1 MLTKD
6 EVKERVNL
14 ETLVEEDLGPP
25 ERESGDWQLYFCP
38 FHPNSRTP
46 ALGVNVETGTFK
58 CFSCQEHGDIFTWR
72 MLREGEDFKGA
83 LAWFRQ
89 ELGGNGNSQKATK
102 KSLRRNR
109 PVRTSRQD
117 EPPSQTWQHRGRAF
131 LEYAQDQLWRGEEGL
146 QVGLDELFG
155 RGLNAETIVTWELG
169 FNPNWVSDKPE
180 NWGLQLKSEDDK
192 IWLARGLVIPCHVG
206 QTLWYLKV
214 RVFGDD
220 GKPVHGDS
228 AYGKYNQ
235 PKGGKGAL
243 FGAGKLRRKPGL
255 LLAESELDA
264 LLAWQEGR
272 DFLDVASLGGAGKRL
287 NERWIPHL
295 LAYRAIFLAYDQD
308 KAGRK
313 GAKKLSNLSQRLVA
327 WPPPQGDLI
336 DFHRVGGDVRAMMAE
351 MRAAID
357 THG

>member
-6 EVKERVNL
+6 EIKEQINL
-14 ETLVEEDLGPP
+14 ETLIEEDIGPP

-58 CFSCQEHGDIFTWR
+58 CFSCQEHGDIFSWR
-72 MLREGEDFKGA
+72 MLREGEDFRQA

-89 ELGGNGNSQKATK
+89 ELGGNGNSQRPTK

-117 EPPSQTWQHRGRAF
+117 APPSQTWQQRGRAF

-155 RGLNAETIVTWELG
+155 RGLNAETIVTCGLG
-169 FNPNWVSDKPE
+169 FNPTWVSDRPE
-180 NWGLQLKSEDDK
+180 NWGLKSKGEDDK
-192 IWLARGLVIPCHVG
+192 IWLARGLVIPCHVE

-214 RVFGDD
+214 RVFGED
-220 GKPVHGDS
+220 GKPVQGDS
-228 AYGKYNQ
+228 TYGKYNQ

-243 FGAGKLRRKPGL
+243 FGAGQFRRKPGL

-272 DFLDVASLGGAGKRL
+272 DLLDVSSLGGAGKRL
-287 NERWIPHL
+287 NSRWFPQL

-336 DFHRVGGDVRAMMAE
+336 DFHRAGGDVRAMMAE

-357 THG
+357 TNS